1 MTDDIK
7 ALRET
12 AEAAKGINTDSFS
25 LPTGQYKK
33 LAAFYDLASPDRI
46 ARLLDRLEAAEK
58 DAAKSECR
66 AILFGDLLHQN
77 IIAMRAAVVAGHLES
92 HAHGLQWIV
101 NSLYGPGHL
110 PNIEEARALGGA
122 QALFDKEMAAH
133 EEFRRTHPGP
143 EAAIDAAMQV
153 RP

>member
-58 DAAKSECR
+58 DAAM
-66 AILFGDLLHQN
+66 LDWLHSQYR
-77 IIAMRAAVVAGHLES
+77 IVLAANGQREDASVSWDVARGHWTDRWRTQS
-92 HAHGLQWIV
+92 
-101 NSLYGPGHL
+101 
-110 PNIEEARALGGA
+110 GA
-122 QALFDKEMAAH
+122 TL
-133 EEFRRTHPGP
+133 R
-143 EAAIDAAMQV
+143 AAIDAAMQV